1 MASAL
6 YLHIPFCLAKCGYC
20 SFNSY
25 SGKSSLHRRYTDAL
39 CSELE
44 EAGRGAAEEMLQTIF
59 FGGGTP
65 TSLPVAML
73 QQILAVCF
81 SAFSVASNAEVS
93 MEANPGTVNSEMLKK
108 LSKSGVNRLSF
119 GVQSFVNRELE
130 KIGRIHT
137 ADDATRAIQL
147 AGDCGFENV
156 SLDLMYGLPGQSGKS
171 WQFSLEKGLSLA
183 VKHISLYQLTL
194 EEGTPLA
201 VQAEKGDVVFPDE
214 DIVSEMDEIT
224 ERCTAAAGFSQYEI
238 SNYSLQNS
246 ECRHNIIYW
255 KNKDYI
261 GVGAGAVSG
270 LQGRRMRNVDSPE
283 DYCSFVERGMSP
295 VTWEEQLDG
304 EASFRESVVMG
315 LRMNSGVSPASLEKR
330 YGIGVEEY
338 YGDVLKSL
346 QENGFLYCHAD
357 YLCLTDKGRRFA
369 NLVMAEL
376 V

>member
-315 LRMNSGVSPASLEKR
+315 LRMTSGVSPASLEKR